1 MFSGSFERLLSASR
15 ATGDGFN
22 MPSAYANAFQGGGG
36 ITPLS
41 NALQNETDAYFK
53 TLQAGADGAGRVANP
68 ILMNRA
74 IPGMNIGNELG
85 VAQTVTGGAQ
95 TSQLFPIG
103 KQQIPAVTLD
113 GGKTYFDPRDGS
125 PIDMNSLQPKDF
137 FTDFGQGVKAIKEA
151 KEKGGTYMNEETRKM
166 MEMLEGS

>member
-1 MFSGSFERLLSASR
+1 MFSGSFERLLSAAR
-15 ATGDGFN
+15 AKDVNAGDGFN
-22 MPSAYANAFQGGGG
+22 MPSAFN
-36 ITPLS
+36 
-41 NALQNETDAYFK
+41 DA
-53 TLQAGADGAGRVANP
+53 LQAGTTNP
-68 ILMNRA
+68 MLTNRA

-85 VAQTVTGGAQ
+85 VAQTVTTGGAQ
-95 TSQLFPIG
+95 TSQLFPIV

-125 PIDMNSLQPKDF
+125 PIDINSLQPKDF

>member
-1 MFSGSFERLLSASR
+1 MFSGSFERLLSAAR
-15 ATGDGFN
+15 ANDV
-22 MPSAYANAFQGGGG
+22 NAGG

-53 TLQAGADGAGRVANP
+53 TLQAGAAGAGRVTADFGTNAYNNP
-68 ILMNRA
+68 MLMNRA

-125 PIDMNSLQPKDF
+125 PIDINSLQPKDF
-137 FTDFGQGVKAIKEA
+137 FTDFGQGIKAIKEA

-166 MEMLEGS
+166 LEMLEDS

>member
-1 MFSGSFERLLSASR
+1 MFSGSFERLLSAAR
-15 ATGDGFN
+15 AKDV
-22 MPSAYANAFQGGGG
+22 NAG
-36 ITPLS
+36 
-41 NALQNETDAYFK
+41 
-53 TLQAGADGAGRVANP
+53 DGAGRVINP
-68 ILMNRA
+68 MLMNRS

-85 VAQTVTGGAQ
+85 VAQGNQ
-95 TSQLFPIG
+95 TFPIG

-125 PIDMNSLQPKDF
+125 PINIDSLQPKDF

-166 MEMLEGS
+166 MEMLENY

>member
-1 MFSGSFERLLSASR
+1 MFSGSFERLLSAAR
-15 ATGDGFN
+15 AKDVNAGDGFN
-22 MPSAYANAFQGGGG
+22 MPSAYTNA
-36 ITPLS
+36 
-41 NALQNETDAYFK
+41 
-53 TLQAGADGAGRVANP
+53 LQAGADGAGRVAADFGTGSYNNP
-68 ILMNRA
+68 MLMNRA

-125 PIDMNSLQPKDF
+125 PIDINSLQPKDF
-137 FTDFGQGVKAIKEA
+137 FTDFGQGIKAIKEA
-151 KEKGGTYMNEETRKM
+151 KEQGGTYMNEETRKM